1 MERCLSL
8 MPSSTLRHFSSEL
21 AVLPLRTPTLPPA
34 THTNCYLLGDKRL
47 TLVEP
52 ASPWEEEQE
61 RLAECIEKRGGR
73 VERIFLT
80 HHHVDHIG
88 GVEVARSRYG
98 CPVVAHVRTAELLEG
113 QIQVDELLGEGDRL
127 DTDQGHWDVLYT
139 PGHASGHL
147 CLANRRTGD
156 FVVGDMVAGEG
167 TIVLDPPEG
176 VLVDYL
182 DSLGRLRS
190 ENPGVLHP
198 AHGEAILDA
207 DDRLREYI
215 EHRQLRTQQVKDAL
229 KKHVSAQPIDLV
241 PEIYPE
247 LPVTF
252 HVVAQ
257 RQVLCHLHWLEA
269 EGYVRSEGDS
279 WMILEVSSGR

>member
-1 MERCLSL
+1 MERPLSR
-8 MPSSTLRHFSSEL
+8 MDRSTFRQFSDEL

-52 ASPWEEEQE
+52 ASPWEDEQKH
-61 RLAECIEKRGGR
+61 LVECIDERGGV

-80 HHHVDHIG
+80 HHHLDHIG
-88 GVEVARSRYG
+88 GVEMARSRYG
-98 CPVVAHVRTAELLEG
+98 CPVVAHPRTAELLDG
-113 QIQVDELLGEGDRL
+113 QIRIDEVLREGETF
-127 DTDQGHWDVLYT
+127 DTDQGQWNVLHT

-176 VLVDYL
+176 VLADYL
-182 DSLGRLRS
+182 ASLERLRS
-190 ENPGVLHP
+190 EAPKVLHP
-198 AHGEAILDA
+198 AHGDAILDA
-207 DDRLREYI
+207 DDRLRQYI
-215 EHRQLRTQQVKDAL
+215 EHRHMRTQQVREAL
-229 KKHVSAQPIDLV
+229 GAGGPAHSMDLV
-241 PEIYPE
+241 PGIYPE

-252 HVVAQ
+252 HGVAQ

-269 EGYVRSEGDS
+269 EGYVRSDGDS
-279 WMILEVSSGR
+279 WTSLEVSGGR